1 MNKALIILCLF
12 ASTSI
17 FAQKEWGEVNKN
29 TVTMKE
35 IAPVW
40 PGCESN
46 NVAQRD
52 GCFDQKLSQHIVK
65 NFRYPASEYKN
76 NVQGRVVV
84 EFVIDEKG
92 LVDVKSVTGGSDGLQ
107 AEAKRNIMAIPKMKP
122 GMLGGKPRA
131 IQYTVPFNFKTGK

>member
-1 MNKALIILCLF
+1 MKKALIILCLF

-17 FAQKEWGEVNKN
+17 FAQKEWGDVNKN

-35 IAPVW
+35 IAPIW

-52 GCFDQKLSQHIVK
+52 GCFDQKLTQHIVK

-84 EFVIDEKG
+84 EFVINEKG
-92 LVDVKSVTGGSDGLQ
+92 LVDVKSVTGGSEGLQ

-122 GMLGGKPRA
+122 GMLAGKPRE
-131 IQYTVPFNFKTGK
+131 IKYTVPFNFKTGK